1 MIFDAEHLGL
11 IQEAIDNKDEHF
23 FLSRLTQ
30 AKREPRKGR
39 FASALMVSA
48 HRAKHLNKIDEL
60 AADALILNLE
70 DGVAP
75 QMKRIALLA
84 LCYFLQHL
92 PKDTPLLIV
101 RINPLDEGG
110 AREIELLNRFVPD
123 AIRVPKVRSAADIQ
137 KARALVAP
145 SIALHASCET
155 KEALQNIAPIVDAGA
170 EVLYLGILDLLA
182 DLALPQNI
190 LKLGNPTIDHILARF
205 LIDTRCA
212 GAEAVSFVYQD
223 YKDLEGF
230 SDWCEREKAMGYAA
244 KACISPDQVAV
255 VNRIFKSFDIQKAR
269 YIKER
274 FEAMAAQGITGFRDE
289 KYGFID
295 EPIYK
300 DALNIL
306 QRGEE

>member
-1 MIFDAEHLGL
+1 MIFDAEHLSL
-11 IQEAIDNKDEHF
+11 IQEAIANKDEHF
-23 FLSRLTQ
+23 FLSKLTG

-39 FASALMVSA
+39 FSSALMVSA

-75 QMKRIALLA
+75 EMKRIALLA
-84 LCYFLQHL
+84 LCYFLQNL
-92 PKDTPLLIV
+92 PTDTPLLVV

-110 AREIELLNRFVPD
+110 DQEIALLNRFLPD
-123 AIRVPKVRSAADIQ
+123 AIRIPKVRSKEDI
-137 KARALVAP
+137 KRARALVDPA
-145 SIALHASCET
+145 IDLHASCET
-155 KEALQNIAPIVDAGA
+155 KEAFQNIASIAESGA

-182 DLALPQNI
+182 DLALPQSI
-190 LKLGNPTIDHILARF
+190 LKLGNPTIDYILAKF
-205 LIDTRCA
+205 LVDTRSA

-230 SDWCEREKAMGYAA
+230 SDWCEHEKAMGYEA

-255 VNRIFKSFDIQKAR
+255 VNRIFKSFDMQKAR

-274 FEAMAAQGITGFRDE
+274 FEAMAARGITGFRDE